1 MLLNREYREVTFRRT
16 NIKNSS
22 MDFTRVLNALWLN
35 FIFGFNSTFLS
46 GLDMVFTKNGF
57 EKIFKKISINIESLQ
72 QDIYWGTSRCYE
84 LSFRQLL
91 CVAFA
96 HGTLRDIQCA
106 TCEKRTNSSLPASF
120 QKIMLA
126 FIREPVVFSKTIIPV
141 ARCTLLSFTWLGT
154 SSTSAT
160 GNIVQ

>member
-22 MDFTRVLNALWLN
+22 MDFTRVLNALWFN

-57 EKIFKKISINIESLQ
+57 EKNFKKFQSTLKAYNK
-72 QDIYWGTSRCYE
+72 IYIGVRCYE

-106 TCEKRTNSSLPASF
+106 TCEKRTNSSLPTSF

-126 FIREPVVFSKTIIPV
+126 FIREPVVFSKTIISV